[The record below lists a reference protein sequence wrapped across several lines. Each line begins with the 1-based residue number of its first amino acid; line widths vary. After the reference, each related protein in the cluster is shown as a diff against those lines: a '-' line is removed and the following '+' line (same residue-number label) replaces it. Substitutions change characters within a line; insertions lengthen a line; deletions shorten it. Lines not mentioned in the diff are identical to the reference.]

1 MLRNLGQRSVEHVT
15 TLEAPEVPIT
25 DQALAAWLDVSS
37 LTDAGI
43 TVSDERALSKFV
55 AYYRAV
61 YLIACSIGGLP
72 IITYRGKPA
81 PGSQRE
87 FVDPPSVLV
96 DPCPALEPIVFW
108 ETLLAHLLT
117 VGNVFLTP
125 TRNSFDQVVVLDFVT
140 GYVEPRKVSKA
151 IDPRRRLY
159 DVTDEAGQKKTYS
172 SNDVLHLMG
181 PSINGM
187 WGLSPV
193 GVARNA
199 VAVAL
204 AQEQYQGKL
213 FAKGAMHSGV
223 LTTDAN
229 VSPQRK
235 RELIKNWQETSHG
248 LENAGGVGMLTG
260 GVRYQPLSMVPAD
273 AEFIASR
280 YFQIEEIGRMFGIPP
295 DFMGVTQGT
304 SNYGTGVEQR
314 GLHLVTYALMSWL
327 IRLEQFMSRRM
338 LPRGTNAEIVP
349 DGLYRSD
356 VRARTEASVRRVL
369 TGLSSVN
376 EERLAEGRPPIA
388 GGDVRYMPA
397 NMLPLGPDGLPI
409 AADTDQGDEGE
420 PGDVNDVDAQPDRVK
435 VTYDMVEALL
445 SLGGVDGNGSPI

>member
-1 MLRNLGQRSVEHVT
+1 MLRSLGQRSVEHVT

-25 DQALAAWLDVSS
+25 DQSLAAWLD
-37 LTDAGI
+37 LPNITDAGI
-43 TVSDERALSKFV
+43 SVSDEKALSKFV

-61 YLIACSIGGLP
+61 YLVAGSIGGLP
-72 IITYRGKPA
+72 IVTYRGKTA
-81 PGSQRE
+81 PGSPRE
-87 FVDPPSVLV
+87 LLDPPTVLV

-117 VGNVFLTP
+117 SGNVFLTP
-125 TRNSFDQVVVLDFVT
+125 TRNNLDQVIELDFVS
-140 GYVEPRKVSKA
+140 GRVEPRKVA
-151 IDPRRRLY
+151 RTVDPRRRLY
-159 DVTDEAGQKKTYS
+159 DVTDEDGQKKTYS
-172 SNDVLHLMG
+172 SSDVLHLMG

-187 WGLSPV
+187 YGLSPV

-229 VSPQRK
+229 VKPDKK
-235 RELIKNWQETSHG
+235 RELIKNWQETAHG

-260 GVRYQPLSMVPAD
+260 GVKYQPLSMSPAD

-295 DFMGVTQGT
+295 DFMGITQGT

-327 IRLEQFMSRRM
+327 IRLEQFISRRM

-356 VRARTEASVRRVL
+356 VRARTEAAVRRVL
-369 TGLSSVN
+369 TGLSTVN
-376 EERLAEGRPPIA
+376 EERLADGRPPIG

-409 AADTDQGDEGE
+409 AADQGDGGE
-420 PGDVNDVDAQPDRVK
+420 PGDVPAVDAQPARVK